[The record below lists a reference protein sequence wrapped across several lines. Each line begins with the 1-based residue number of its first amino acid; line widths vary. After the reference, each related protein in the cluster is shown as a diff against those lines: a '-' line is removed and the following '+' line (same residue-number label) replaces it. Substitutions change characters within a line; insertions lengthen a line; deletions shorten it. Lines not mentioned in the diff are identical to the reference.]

1 MSLFGRQTSRHVS
14 HSDVLPNVLLTI
26 NGSNLHDTGHS
37 IELTPA
43 AAMVEQLSVARQGTE
58 GTIRRRITPASSPT
72 FICHT
77 DVQHE
82 RGRSNLYLSVFLSQD
97 PAVLLKQAVT

>member
-1 MSLFGRQTSRHVS
+1 MEIPQFREPWNKGKLVGQKPPLKPK
-14 HSDVLPNVLLTI
+14 DI
-26 NGSNLHDTGHS
+26 W
-37 IELTPA
+37 A
-43 AAMVEQLSVARQGTE
+43 
-58 GTIRRRITPASSPT
+58 IRLRITPASSPT

-77 DVQHE
+77 DVQLE